1 MEAAEAGELGILEA
15 RNGPEQADLLG
26 IFQFGLEADHVPER
40 AERIVLA
47 KLDHGIRP
55 AAGHRIVEA
64 DRFHRAVEERGD
76 PSLRHHPH
84 RHTAPAQGR
93 VLPTLPGSGL
103 LTVAP
108 PLWKSQK

>member
-47 KLDHGIRP
+47 ELDDGIRP
-55 AAGHRIVEA
+55 AAGLRIVEA
-64 DRFHRAVEERGD
+64 DRFHRAVAERVH
-76 PSLRHHPH
+76 PAFRHHLA
-84 RHTAPAQGR
+84 RHAALRSEAHTSELQ
-93 VLPTLPGSGL
+93 S
-103 LTVAP
+103 
-108 PLWKSQK
+108 